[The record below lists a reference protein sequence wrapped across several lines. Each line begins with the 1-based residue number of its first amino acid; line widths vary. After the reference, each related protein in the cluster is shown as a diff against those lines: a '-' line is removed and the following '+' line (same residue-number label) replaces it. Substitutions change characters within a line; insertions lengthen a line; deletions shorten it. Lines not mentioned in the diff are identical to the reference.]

1 MDKVKYL
8 LSPQYFPEEPMAS
21 SSYEEMLRRALTL
34 LPKKPVKSERF
45 MIPSADTVIVGNR
58 TIIRNFKTI
67 ASTLNRKPEHL
78 LRFLCKEAGS
88 AGSLRDDM
96 AEIHGKFSR
105 SQVNR
110 FIRRYVQS
118 YVICPVCKRPDTH
131 LEKHERILY
140 IVCDACG
147 ARSPVITR

>member
-1 MDKVKYL
+1 LDKVKYL
-8 LSPQYFPEEPMAS
+8 LTPQYFLGKPMAS
-21 SSYEEMLRRALTL
+21 SGYEEMLRRALKL
-34 LPKKPVKSERF
+34 LPKKPVKSERLT
-45 MIPSADTVIVGNR
+45 IPSADIVIVGNR

-67 ASTLNRKPEHL
+67 ASTLNRKPEQL

-88 AGSLRDDM
+88 AGSLRDDI
-96 AEIHGKFSR
+96 AEIHGRFSR